1 MTLLKFETNSAREV
15 KISVPRKTSVP
26 RTAIVNI
33 TFCVKKKRRIPLAR
47 MIAPTISAPEPIRNV
62 PHLPARSVP
71 KLSSP
76 ELSVRM
82 PTAVTDGAIPS
93 WARYTAPNEP

>member
-1 MTLLKFETNSAREV
+1 MTPLKLETKSAREV
-15 KISVPRKTSVP
+15 SKSVPTKTRVP
-26 RTAIVNI
+26 RTATVNI
-33 TFCVKKKRRIPLAR
+33 TFWVKKKRRIPLAR
-47 MIAPTISAPEPIRNV
+47 MTAPMMSAPEPIRKV

-82 PTAVTDGAIPS
+82 PIAVTEGAIPS
-93 WARYTAPNEP
+93 WAR